1 MFSRS
6 TLKSVTLTFTV
17 LLILSTGI
25 IVPSADA
32 AVSFAGKRITIIVP
46 FSPGGG
52 SDTLV
57 RLLSGY
63 FRKYLPGSPSLIV
76 RNVPGAGSIK
86 GVNMIEDVKRDGR
99 TIVCCSASTFM
110 NYLMRDKRIKFKPE
124 GWIPFFNV
132 PLGAVIYARKD
143 LGLTGNSF
151 EDIKILQKKEVV
163 FGCNS
168 PTSGELPRLL
178 SMNILGLTVKPV
190 FGLNRGPVRLAFER
204 GEFSINYDTMSAYLQ
219 TTIDLVESGVAVPLY
234 TFGVWNSNEKRW
246 VRDPSVPNLP
256 SLMELYEATYG
267 KKPSGPAWKVL
278 LTTLGAMQNN
288 NKVLVLPSDTPK
300 ELAEVW
306 HTTAEKIVKDP
317 KFQNEKAKKIGKY
330 EIGLRENA
338 KENLMSGITMD
349 DESRA
354 WLYNFLEK
362 NYNVKLDN

>member
-6 TLKSVTLTFTV
+6 TLQSFTLALTV

-25 IVPSADA
+25 TAPSADA
-32 AVSFAGKRITIIVP
+32 AVNFAGKRITVIVP

-52 SDTLV
+52 TDTLV
-57 RLLSGY
+57 RLLAPY
-63 FRKYLPGSPSLIV
+63 FRKYLPGNPAIII

-86 GVNMIEDVKRDGR
+86 GVNMIERVKRNGQ
-99 TIVCCSASTFM
+99 TVLCSSASTFM

-132 PLGAVIYARKD
+132 PLGAVIYARTD
-143 LGLTGNSF
+143 LGLTGNPV
-151 EDIKILQKKEVV
+151 EDLKILQKKELV

-178 SMNILGLTVKPV
+178 SMDILGLNVRPV

-204 GEFSINYDTMSAYLQ
+204 GEFTINYDTMSAYLLSAM
-219 TTIDLVESGVAVPLY
+219 DLVESGVATPLY
-234 TFGVWNSNEKRW
+234 TFGVWNSKKKQW
-246 VRDPSVPNLP
+246 VRDPSVPDLP
-256 SLMELYEATYG
+256 SLMELYEAIYG
-267 KKPSGPAWKVL
+267 KKPSGASWNVL

-300 ELAEVW
+300 EFAEAW
-306 HTTAEKIVKDP
+306 HTMAEKVVKDP
-317 KFQNEKAKKIGKY
+317 KFQKEKVKKIGRY
-330 EIGLRENA
+330 EIGLREGA
-338 KENLMSGITMD
+338 KENLMSGIFMD

-354 WLYNFLEK
+354 WLYNFLVRK
-362 NYNVKLDN
+362 YGVKMDR